1 MREQAYRQRTTDP
14 KAVTEATR
22 ELKRMELEEQYQA
35 WVDEQVERAIAAKY
49 PPAQVSARLQ
59 QLKKEIL
66 ATHPG
71 LYAQRGSIRR
81 RAGTG
86 RARAAVV
93 PAGGAE
99 RPGPVVVR
107 RLPGNGPSSP
117 VSERSW

>member
-1 MREQAYRQRTTDP
+1 LREQAYRQRTTDP

-71 LYAQRGSIRR
+71 LYAQ
-81 RAGTG
+81 
-86 RARAAVV
+86 ARQYPEAC
-93 PAGGAE
+93 PALEEHA
-99 RPGPVVVR
+99 R
-107 RLPGNGPSSP
+107 RLFRQE
-117 VSERSW
+117 VRSGLDLLSFAGFLETAQVPLF